1 MEPIIGSI
9 IAACITGGLALVG
22 VIISNMTTHRGIE
35 EQLKVSQAITDTK
48 IESLTVEVRKHNNF
62 AERIPVMEN
71 DIKNIKDDI
80 NGVGKRIGRLEE
92 CRKAQ
97 KFD

>member
-1 MEPIIGSI
+1 
-9 IAACITGGLALVG
+9 
-22 VIISNMTTHRGIE
+22 MTTHRDIE

-48 IESLTVEVRKHNNF
+48 IETLTEEVRRHNNF
-62 AERIPVMEN
+62 VERIPVVEN

-80 NGVGKRIGRLEE
+80 NGVGKRISRLEE

>member
-1 MEPIIGSI
+1 M
-9 IAACITGGLALVG
+9 G
-22 VIISNMTTHRGIE
+22 VIISNMTTHRDIE

-48 IESLTVEVRKHNNF
+48 IETLTEEVRRHNNF
-62 AERIPVMEN
+62 VERIPVVEN

-80 NGVGKRIGRLEE
+80 NGVGKRISRLEE